1 MSGIEGDPQAIEHLR
16 QAIQSFRGRVTEVL
30 DGLEGEIPPVESAL
44 EDARQYWEWECE
56 RRRDEVSAC
65 LAEAA
70 KAAAAGAWVDCS
82 PLRAA
87 LYEAEDRLRQ
97 VIEQQNAVRH
107 AREAFSQV
115 AQRYESFLE
124 DQSSRMNVFLTARA
138 TSLEAFLATPAPG
151 ETSGMTLGSL
161 LTSSQRP
168 GPTAP
173 PMPVEF
179 KEGNLGGPENR
190 G

>member
-1 MSGIEGDPQAIEHLR
+1 
-16 QAIQSFRGRVTEVL
+16 
-30 DGLEGEIPPVESAL
+30 
-44 EDARQYWEWECE
+44 
-56 RRRDEVSAC
+56 
-65 LAEAA
+65 
-70 KAAAAGAWVDCS
+70 
-82 PLRAA
+82 
-87 LYEAEDRLRQ
+87 